1 MRARN
6 EYQQLTESYKKVLS
20 EGPGQLPGLA
30 AAFKAS
36 QEAPGPVVDFSR
48 TDADIDLEDEAAG
61 EEDEADKKINH
72 AAEAY
77 GKMVALLDA
86 LEALKEEYTGLIPR
100 NDDFFAMINKIIG
113 IAGTEGEEEDDTEEG
128 DDDVRVNQGRGTTA
142 AQFKAVEDTDQ

>member
-30 AAFKAS
+30 DAFKAS

-100 NDDFFAMINKIIG
+100 NDDFFAMINQIIG
-113 IAGTEGEEEDDTEEG
+113 IAGTEGEEEDDDHREEE
-128 DDDVRVNQGRGTTA
+128 DDNIDMEIDPNEKLMGPSA
-142 AQFKAVEDTDQ
+142 YL

>member
-1 MRARN
+1 MRVRN

-30 AAFKAS
+30 DAFKAS

-61 EEDEADKKINH
+61 EEGYDPAYKEA
-72 AAEAY
+72 AY
-77 GKMVALLDA
+77 GKMLDLLNA
-86 LEALKEEYTGLIPR
+86 LEGLKTDYADFIDPT
-100 NDDFFAMINKIIG
+100 DDFFAMIDKITG
-113 IAGTEGEEEDDTEEG
+113 IAGTEGEEEDDTEEEPTS
-128 DDDVRVNQGRGTTA
+128 VRVNQGRGTTA

>member
-1 MRARN
+1 MRTRN

-30 AAFKAS
+30 DAFKAS

-61 EEDEADKKINH
+61 EEGEADKKINH

-86 LEALKEEYTGLIPR
+86 LEALKKEYATKIEP
-100 NDDFFAMINKIIG
+100 NDDFFAMINQITG
-113 IAGTEGEEEDDTEEG
+113 IAGTEGEEEDDDHREEE
-128 DDDVRVNQGRGTTA
+128 DDNIDMEIDPNEKLMGPSA
-142 AQFKAVEDTDQ
+142 YL